1 VEWVV
6 FCKNIK
12 NVNELDRMN
21 QESSNPEMGI
31 TMKHFRGYQKIMTSL
46 RWGFILIPVALAAIF
61 CIPAT
66 IQSFENELPF
76 SPGEKLTFQVRWAFI
91 PAGEAILEV
100 FPVETVNAISSYHFV
115 MTARTYEHIDF
126 FYMVR
131 DRIDSYTDED
141 MTHSILYKKVKKG
154 KSRKRVVVNF
164 DWKKQEVQYSN
175 FGAKMDPVSI
185 LPGSFDPLSVF
196 YAFRLDELKENTV
209 IKAPVTD
216 GKKSVI
222 GKARVIKREKIT
234 VPSGVYETYLVEPD
248 LEQLGGVFKKSK
260 NAKLQIWVTADKKHI
275 PVKVKSKVIVGSF
288 VAELI
293 RIEGIDTKL
302 NLN

>member
-1 VEWVV
+1 MRH
-6 FCKNIK
+6 F
-12 NVNELDRMN
+12 
-21 QESSNPEMGI
+21 SS
-31 TMKHFRGYQKIMTSL
+31 YQKMKTSL
-46 RWGFILIPVALAAIF
+46 KVRFTLTLAAFVAIF

-66 IQSFENELPF
+66 AQSIENELPF

-91 PAGEAILEV
+91 PAGEAVLEV
-100 FPVETVNAISSYHFV
+100 LPVETVNAVRAHHFV

-131 DRIDSYTDED
+131 DCIDSYTDEE

-164 DWKKQEVQYSN
+164 DWEKQEVQYSN
-175 FGAKMDPVSI
+175 FGVKMDPVSI
-185 LPGSFDPLSVF
+185 LPGSFDPLSIF
-196 YAFRLDELKENTV
+196 YAFRLHELKENTV

-222 GKARVIKREKIT
+222 GKARVIKKEKIT
-234 VPSGVYETYLVEPD
+234 VPSGVYETYLVEPE

-260 NAKLQIWVTADKKHI
+260 NAKLQIWVTADKRRI
-275 PVKVKSKVIVGSF
+275 PVKVESKVIVGSF

-293 RIEGIDTKL
+293 RVEGIDTDLPSK
-302 NLN
+302 